1 MKTGLHMTEKLT
13 PTTVETPAETAV
25 IDPETLDEGEVTSSE
40 TTKEVEDTTA
50 SRLLEAK
57 ERLRKL
63 LDEREPE
70 TDETPEADE
79 PSPEADKTDTD
90 KGEKTPEKKDGR
102 TKKVLRKIGGWAVES
117 LEANGFIPQ
126 RGKWHK
132 RNGFTG
138 FIAKTYVWSKQRKA
152 ERVAGF
158 LSPEANAQLS
168 GETEEGKTSPEASA
182 DDHEDDAKTQRL
194 HRRIGRGALALAR
207 GTGRAAKTT
216 YKTYKAIK
224 NVK

>member
-1 MKTGLHMTEKLT
+1 MKVGLHMTEKLT
-13 PTTVETPAETAV
+13 PTTVEAPVETPV
-25 IDPETLDEGEVTSSE
+25 VDPETLDEGEPASTE
-40 TTKEVEDTTA
+40 TTKEFEDSTVG
-50 SRLLEAK
+50 RLLEAK
-57 ERLRKL
+57 ERLSQL
-63 LDEREPE
+63 LAERDSE
-70 TDETPEADE
+70 TDETPETDE
-79 PSPEADKTDTD
+79 PAPEADKTDAD

-138 FIAKTYVWSKQRKA
+138 FIAKSYVWSKQRKA

-168 GETEEGKTSPEASA
+168 GETEEGKTSPETTA
-182 DDHEDDAKTQRL
+182 DDHEDDAKSQRL
-194 HRRIGRGALALAR
+194 HRRMGRGALTLVRRTAR
-207 GTGRAAKTT
+207 SPKTA
-216 YKTYKAIK
+216 YRTYKAIK